1 MIPHGLENIDSFSFA
16 LLLAICNQL
25 KNKKDECRIDEL
37 KSDIENDQLY
47 DAILSRKDN
56 LRLDLDIQ
64 NFENQC
70 FPVTDL
76 IIKYGLLLRIYELK
90 DKFRYLIK
98 QDSENKTAMR
108 DLSSCV
114 TEKLNDF
121 NIIRVEF
128 SETIRQTYQPIDII
142 YNPMRKLD
150 EIINCYFSE
159 RLNLAFHA
167 SFSGGTKIKHCTGWQ
182 CYFCS
187 NYYA

>member
-1 MIPHGLENIDSFSFA
+1 MISFE
-16 LLLAICNQL
+16 
-25 KNKKDECRIDEL
+25 D
-37 KSDIENDQLY
+37 

-98 QDSENKTAMR
+98 QDSENKTVMR

-114 TEKLNDF
+114 IEKLNDF

-128 SETIRQTYQPIDII
+128 SKTIRQTYQPIDII
-142 YNPMRKLD
+142 YNPMRKLG